1 MKFFID
7 TANLDEIRKAKEYG
21 LIDGVTTNPTLLAR
35 EGADWK
41 KQMELICKEVDGP
54 VSLEVIGLKA
64 EGMIEE
70 ARELVK
76 YGPNV
81 VVKIPMTMEGMK
93 AVRHLADMG
102 VRTNVTVCF
111 SAAQALLAAKAGAAY
126 ISPFI
131 GRLDHLS
138 QRGMELVEEIVT
150 IYGNYD
156 FETEVLVASIRHP
169 LHVVEAALAGA
180 DVATIPFKVLFELA
194 KHPMTDLGI
203 ESFMA
208 DWKKTF
214 PDG

>member
-7 TANLDEIRKAKEYG
+7 TANLEEIRKAKEYG

-64 EGMIEE
+64 DGMIEE

-138 QRGMELVEEIVT
+138 QRGMDLVEEIVA

-180 DVATIPFKVLFELA
+180 DVATVPFKVLFDLA

-203 ESFMA
+203 ESFLT
-208 DWKKTF
+208 DWKKVF

>member
-7 TANLDEIRKAKEYG
+7 TANLEEIRKAKEYG

-54 VSLEVIGLKA
+54 VSLEVVGREAGRMLV
-64 EGMIEE
+64 EG
-70 ARELVK
+70 RELGE
-76 YGPNV
+76 YGPSGV
-81 VVKIPMTMEGMK
+81 GTLPLTKEGMK
-93 AVRHLADMG
+93 AVRHLTDMG

-138 QRGMELVEEIVT
+138 QRGMDLVEEIVA
-150 IYGNYD
+150 IYSNYD

-180 DVATIPFKVLFELA
+180 DVATIPFKVLFDLA

-203 ESFMA
+203 ESFLT
-208 DWKKTF
+208 DWKKVF